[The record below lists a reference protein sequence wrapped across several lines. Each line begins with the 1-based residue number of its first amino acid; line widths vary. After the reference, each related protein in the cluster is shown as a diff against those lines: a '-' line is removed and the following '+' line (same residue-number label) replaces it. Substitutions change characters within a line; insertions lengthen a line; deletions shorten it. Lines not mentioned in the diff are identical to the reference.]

1 MVYIIAWRGLA
12 ALLILGEGQCEGL
25 KSGMGEIVR
34 FSHAFF
40 VSVGAGPVP
49 ARTVGAGPVPAR
61 MTSRRKEICRPRIA
75 VFLPVAAVQ

>member
-12 ALLILGEGQCEGL
+12 ALLILVWGQCEGL
-25 KSGMGEIVR
+25 RAGMGEKVR

-40 VSVGAGPVP
+40 VS
-49 ARTVGAGPVPAR
+49 VGAGPVPAR